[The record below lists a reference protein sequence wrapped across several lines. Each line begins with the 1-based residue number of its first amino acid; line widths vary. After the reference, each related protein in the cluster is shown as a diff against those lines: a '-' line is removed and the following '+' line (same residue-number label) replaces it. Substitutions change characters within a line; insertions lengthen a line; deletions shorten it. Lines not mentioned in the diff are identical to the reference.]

1 MIFDDAVHKI
11 IKGLVNQSRISLSQ
25 QPGVDAAI
33 VDIAASLD
41 LPTIK
46 ELYRIRE
53 REAEFLARQSND
65 EKIKSWSLPEEH
77 LPGEITL
84 EKVGEEV
91 DFALSKFINERKK
104 KDKDL

>member
-1 MIFDDAVHKI
+1 MILDDEVHAI
-11 IKGLVNQSRISLSQ
+11 IKGLVNHSRISLSQ
-25 QPGVDAAI
+25 QPGVDAAV

-41 LPTIK
+41 LATLK
-46 ELYRIRE
+46 RLYQIRE
-53 REAEFLARQSND
+53 REAQLVERQANG